1 MAQSQPQHRPHL
13 HWLSWLPGASDGQGS
28 VEVVPGVRQ
37 RAQVEKEG
45 GQGHGC
51 GFREHGRPFGKVA
64 AIPFLAASGQN
75 LATFFLHP
83 VSRHVYIQ
91 MYSYHAAGLRCPRL
105 GGRGALH
112 KKKPELADCH
122 GRTQAVPPGPC
133 FPRPGLRG
141 HSVGLAKKGSRTQS
155 PGCHL
160 RPASQKGL
168 RGTAENHYAQISRI
182 TSPKSMSSRLRP
194 GTTSRLG
201 SSPSRS
207 RTVACMSVT

>member
-1 MAQSQPQHRPHL
+1 MARVPSRSSLVSGKGHRL
-13 HWLSWLPGASDGQGS
+13 K
-28 VEVVPGVRQ
+28 R
-37 RAQVEKEG
+37 
-45 GQGHGC
+45 
-51 GFREHGRPFGKVA
+51 REARD
-64 AIPFLAASGQN
+64 
-75 LATFFLHP
+75 T
-83 VSRHVYIQ
+83 
-91 MYSYHAAGLRCPRL
+91 AAGSGNMVGLSGKWRRYLSLQQAGKTLQHFFYTLFRDMLIYRCTVITPR
-105 GGRGALH
+105 GFDALAWVV
-112 KKKPELADCH
+112 E
-122 GRTQAVPPGPC
+122 GPC
-133 FPRPGLRG
+133 TEKSRIWLTAMGAPRRSPLAPASPGRG